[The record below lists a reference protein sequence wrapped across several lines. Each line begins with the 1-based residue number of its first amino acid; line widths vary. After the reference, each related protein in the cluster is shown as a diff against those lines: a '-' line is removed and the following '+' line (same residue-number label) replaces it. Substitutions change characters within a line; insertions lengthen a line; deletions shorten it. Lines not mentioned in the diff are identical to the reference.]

1 MTYKLVTDFFILN
14 AAFII
19 WFGMTIDF
27 DSSLVLSKKEREE
40 CVLDLHFN
48 QNKNYRQ
55 IAKEMKM
62 SLRDI
67 GEIVNKAKEEKER
80 QEHKS
85 LFVQAYELFSKG
97 NTTLKVAIK
106 LNLGQA
112 QVAQYYMEYLKLREL
127 DDITKLYLEFKDD
140 ISYFVNLCNVT
151 KTAKMNVPQV
161 INLLKIA
168 NNDIQSI
175 ERKCQDLKRE
185 EASLNSRNLDAART
199 FHLLS
204 NDISEEFK
212 ILNQYRSSCKEER
225 FELARLQLQKEKLES
240 VIRQF
245 QSNNESLQRIKEL
258 VKQIIEQRLM
268 NHRHVLLIA
277 LQSIIDSCRR
287 DPVKFNILYHNL
299 SSAALTTTETRLE
312 KSGMIDQYN
321 HGLSTNDQL
330 YYQHENSNDDVA
342 YSKVLVNVAEQFFN
356 RMIKELQQVCINQ
369 LIGAFIS
376 DSISPH
382 VAKKSFLDSKAVLP
396 VLPIQTNGNEKEDLL
411 P

>member
-1 MTYKLVTDFFILN
+1 MTK
-14 AAFII
+14 
-19 WFGMTIDF
+19 DF
-27 DSSLVLSKKEREE
+27 DSSRILSKKEREE

-48 QNKNYRQ
+48 QNKNYRK

-127 DDITKLYLEFKDD
+127 DDIINPYLEFKDD
-140 ISYFVNLCNVT
+140 ISYFVNLCNAA
-151 KTAKMNVPQV
+151 KEAKMIVPQV
-161 INLLKIA
+161 VKLLKLA

-175 ERKCQDLKRE
+175 NRKCQDLKLE
-185 EASLNSRNLDAART
+185 ESSLNARNLDAART
-199 FHLLS
+199 FEQLS
-204 NDISEEFK
+204 SDISEESQ

-225 FELARLQLQKEKLES
+225 LELAKLRLQKEKLES

-245 QSNNESLQRIKEL
+245 NYNNESLQRIKEL
-258 VKQIIEQRLM
+258 IKQIIEQRLM
-268 NHRHVLLIA
+268 NHRHVLLLA

-287 DPVKFNILYHNL
+287 DPVKINILYYNL
-299 SSAALTTTETRLE
+299 SAAALTTTETRLE

-330 YYQHENSNDDVA
+330 YYEHENSNDDDVA
-342 YSKVLVNVAEQFFN
+342 YSKIIVNVAEQFFN
-356 RMIKELQQVCINQ
+356 RMIKEFEHVCIDQ
-369 LIGAFIS
+369 IIEAFIS
-376 DSISPH
+376 GSISPQLT
-382 VAKKSFLDSKAVLP
+382 KKSILDSKAVLP

>member
-1 MTYKLVTDFFILN
+1 MIKE
-14 AAFII
+14 
-19 WFGMTIDF
+19 F
-27 DSSLVLSKKEREE
+27 DSNRILSKKEREE
-40 CVLDLHFN
+40 RVLDLHFN

-55 IAKEMKM
+55 IAKEMKI

-112 QVAQYYMEYLKLREL
+112 QVAQYYIEYLKLREL
-127 DDITKLYLEFKDD
+127 DDITNLYLEFKDD
-140 ISYFVNLCNVT
+140 ISYFVNLCNAA
-151 KTAKMNVPQV
+151 KEAKMNVPQV
-161 INLLKIA
+161 VNLLKMA
-168 NNDIQSI
+168 NNDISSI
-175 ERKCQDLKRE
+175 EQKCQDLKRE

-199 FHLLS
+199 FEQLS
-204 NDISEEFK
+204 SDISEESQ
-212 ILNQYRSSCKEER
+212 ILNQYHSSCKEER
-225 FELARLQLQKEKLES
+225 LELTKLRLQKEKPES
-240 VIRQF
+240 VVRQF
-245 QSNNESLQRIKEL
+245 NYNNESLQRIKEL
-258 VKQIIEQRLM
+258 IKQIIEQRLM
-268 NHRHVLLIA
+268 NHRHVLLLA

-287 DPVKFNILYHNL
+287 DPVKINILYYNL
-299 SSAALTTTETRLE
+299 SAAALTTTETRLE

-330 YYQHENSNDDVA
+330 YYEHENSNDDDVA
-342 YSKVLVNVAEQFFN
+342 YSKIIVNVAEQFFN
-356 RMIKELQQVCINQ
+356 RMIKEFEHVCIDQ
-369 LIGAFIS
+369 IIEAFIS
-376 DSISPH
+376 GSISPQLT
-382 VAKKSFLDSKAVLP
+382 KKSILDSKAVLP

>member
-1 MTYKLVTDFFILN
+1 MTK
-14 AAFII
+14 
-19 WFGMTIDF
+19 DF
-27 DSSLVLSKKEREE
+27 DSSRILSKKEREE

-127 DDITKLYLEFKDD
+127 DDIINPYLEFEDD
-140 ISYFVNLCNVT
+140 ISYFVNLCNAA
-151 KTAKMNVPQV
+151 KEAKMIVPQV
-161 INLLKIA
+161 VKLLKLA

-175 ERKCQDLKRE
+175 NRKCQDLKLE
-185 EASLNSRNLDAART
+185 ESSLNARNLDAART
-199 FHLLS
+199 FEQLS
-204 NDISEEFK
+204 SDISEESQ

-225 FELARLQLQKEKLES
+225 LELAKLRLQKEKLES

-245 QSNNESLQRIKEL
+245 NYNNESLQRIKEL
-258 VKQIIEQRLM
+258 IKQIIEQRLM
-268 NHRHVLLIA
+268 NHRHVLLLA

-287 DPVKFNILYHNL
+287 DPVKINILYYNL
-299 SSAALTTTETRLE
+299 SAAALTTTETRLE

-330 YYQHENSNDDVA
+330 YYEHENSNDDDVA
-342 YSKVLVNVAEQFFN
+342 YSKIIVNVAEQFFN
-356 RMIKELQQVCINQ
+356 RMIKEFEHVCIDQ
-369 LIGAFIS
+369 IIEAFIS
-376 DSISPH
+376 GSISPQLT
-382 VAKKSFLDSKAVLP
+382 KKSILDSKAVLP